1 MSSLLKSSAPS
12 AVPASTS
19 APRNDPVRGILF
31 ILAAAIFFS
40 ASDGMAKFLIQSMP
54 VMEVAWV
61 RYVVFAVLTCLP
73 MLRHGPATLA
83 THHPW
88 LQLLRGGAVVGSAL
102 LFIFGVR
109 PLPLADATAI
119 SFAAPLIITALS
131 VPFLGET
138 VGLRRWIAVS
148 VGLVGVLLVVQPGSD
163 AFQPAAILPFLS
175 AVFWAGGAIITRQL
189 AATDSTA
196 ATLAWTAF
204 TGLVASSVL
213 IPFDFQVPSLA
224 QAALGLFLGLVS
236 SAGQSFVAL
245 AYRQAAA
252 SVVAPFSYA
261 QLITSALLG
270 YLLFNARPGAAT
282 LLGAAVIAASGL
294 YVARQEHRG
303 RRRQT

>member
-1 MSSLLKSSAPS
+1 
-12 AVPASTS
+12 
-19 APRNDPVRGILF
+19 
-31 ILAAAIFFS
+31 
-40 ASDGMAKFLIQSMP
+40 
-54 VMEVAWV
+54 
-61 RYVVFAVLTCLP
+61 
-73 MLRHGPATLA
+73 
-83 THHPW
+83 
-88 LQLLRGGAVVGSAL
+88 
-102 LFIFGVR
+102 
-109 PLPLADATAI
+109 
-119 SFAAPLIITALS
+119 
-131 VPFLGET
+131 
-138 VGLRRWIAVS
+138 
-148 VGLVGVLLVVQPGSD
+148 
-163 AFQPAAILPFLS
+163 
-175 AVFWAGGAIITRQL
+175 
-189 AATDSTA
+189 
-196 ATLAWTAF
+196 
-204 TGLVASSVL
+204 VASSVL